1 MVKNITFI
9 TSSYINMTNDTIVKN
24 RILSSYLSF
33 MVLFYSGNNNNKQKA
48 IEFFDNIVKSTINSK
63 IPADLAVFN
72 YSKSCLSE
80 LNI

>member
-24 RILSSYLSF
+24 RILSSYLSY
-33 MVLFYSGNNNNKQKA
+33 MVLFYSGNNNKQKA
-48 IEFFDNIVKSTINSK
+48 IEFFNNIVQSTINSK
-63 IPADLAVFN
+63 HPADLAMFN

-80 LNI
+80 LDK